1 MHNSWQIPSKSI
13 RYNMG
18 KHGFSILICA
28 AFISMLMLS
37 TFVQAESKNG
47 FELSQAS
54 ISSDQIFQ
62 GGPPRDGIP
71 AINEPKFIAANQAS
85 FLKDHD
91 RILGLALGNE
101 IKAYPVNIMNWHEIV
116 NDKTAGK
123 NIAITFCPLCG
134 TGMAFD
140 TQIDGLELVLGVS
153 GLLYQ
158 SDVLLYDR
166 QTESLWSQIMSEA
179 ISGPMKGKK
188 LKQLNLEH
196 TSWKDWLK
204 RYPKTKVLS
213 PKTTF
218 MRDYSRNPYA
228 GYASSKTLYFDV
240 KHTAPSIFHPKEQVL
255 GITLDGQFK
264 AYPFTELSKNNM
276 RTFEDTFAGTSLKVH
291 WNEQARSAYIT
302 NNKGDRLVSTTAF
315 WFAWFTF
322 HPDTLMYKTEV
333 VE

>member
-1 MHNSWQIPSKSI
+1 
-13 RYNMG
+13 MG
-18 KHGFSILICA
+18 EHGFSILICA
-28 AFISMLMLS
+28 VFISMLILS

-47 FELSQAS
+47 FELSHAS

-85 FLKDHD
+85 FLKDND

-264 AYPFTELSKNNM
+264 AFPFTELSKNNM

>member
-1 MHNSWQIPSKSI
+1 MFV
-13 RYNMG
+13 
-18 KHGFSILICA
+18 FSTC
-28 AFISMLMLS
+28 
-37 TFVQAESKNG
+37 VQAESKNG

-71 AINEPKFIAANQAS
+71 AINAPKFIPANQAT
-85 FLKDHD
+85 FLNEND
-91 RILGLALGNE
+91 RILGLAVGHE
-101 IKAYPVNIMNWHEIV
+101 IKAYPVKIMNWHEIV
-116 NDKTAGK
+116 NDQTAGK

-140 TQIDGLELVLGVS
+140 AQIGDQELVLAVS

-204 RYPKTKVLS
+204 RYPTTKVLS
-213 PKTTF
+213 TETTF
-218 MRDYSRNPYA
+218 MRDYGRNPYA
-228 GYASSKTLYFDV
+228 GYESSKKLYFNV

-255 GITLDGQFK
+255 GIELDGQFK
-264 AYPFTELSKNNM
+264 VYPFTELSKKKM
-276 RTFEDTFAGTSLKVH
+276 STFEDTFAGTTLKIH

-302 NNKGDRLVSTTAF
+302 NKKGDKLVSTTAF

-322 HPDTLMYKTEV
+322 HPNTLVYKTEG